1 MASHDTNQPPK
12 TMIRFGSLDFSFD
25 REREVVGAKEARPPP
40 SRNLGAT
47 ARASGGPRIDYA
59 LRMIVRFGSLEFV
72 INQEGDLVRAALA
85 RPPPSESPDT
95 TSETLSTL
103 RPCPTRPA

>member
-1 MASHDTNQPPK
+1 
-12 TMIRFGSLDFSFD
+12 MIRFGSLDFSFD